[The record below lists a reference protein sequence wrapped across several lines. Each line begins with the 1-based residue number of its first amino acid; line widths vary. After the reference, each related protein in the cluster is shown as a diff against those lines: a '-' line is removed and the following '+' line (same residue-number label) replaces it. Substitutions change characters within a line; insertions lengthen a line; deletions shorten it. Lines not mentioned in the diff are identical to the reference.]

1 MLKIYNV
8 PALLFNFLSNP
19 MRNVLLL
26 SCHEKAKHKKP
37 SDNHRE
43 YEFICV
49 KFLVQTMQLKE
60 STNLTEQVNKMYTD
74 L

>member
-1 MLKIYNV
+1 MYLHYY
-8 PALLFNFLSNP
+8 FNFLSHP

-43 YEFICV
+43 WEFICV
-49 KFLVQTMQLKE
+49 KFLVQTMWLKE
-60 STNLTEQVNKMYTD
+60 SRNQTEQVNKMYTD